1 MVKSVCFDAICYDAI
16 CYNDPI
22 IWRNSG
28 IFSSLPIL
36 NRRTFLKGMGLAG
49 AAGLLS
55 ACSGVSFPVHAAYY
69 IPSGDSGLRKL
80 NPFF

>member
-1 MVKSVCFDAICYDAI
+1 MF
-16 CYNDPI
+16 
-22 IWRNSG
+22 
-28 IFSSLPIL
+28 FSLPIL

-55 ACSGVSFPVHAAYY
+55 ACSGASFPVHAVYY
-69 IPSGDSGLRKL
+69 IPSGGSSLRKL